1 MALARKWVLKIKSE
15 KRAVQSTPGQV
26 KEIRPFWG
34 EVERNRSTRKPRRIF
49 SRGFPTPSLPV
60 CTILKIENLE
70 LKTLD
75 RVFCKVHTNNNFVD

>member
-1 MALARKWVLKIKSE
+1 MVLARKWVLNVSQK
-15 KRAVQSTPGQV
+15 KRAVQGTPGQV

-34 EVERNRSTRKPRRIF
+34 EVERNLSTRKPRRIF
-49 SRGFPTPSLPV
+49 FRGFPTPSLPV

-75 RVFCKVHTNNNFVD
+75 RVFSKVHTNNDFVD